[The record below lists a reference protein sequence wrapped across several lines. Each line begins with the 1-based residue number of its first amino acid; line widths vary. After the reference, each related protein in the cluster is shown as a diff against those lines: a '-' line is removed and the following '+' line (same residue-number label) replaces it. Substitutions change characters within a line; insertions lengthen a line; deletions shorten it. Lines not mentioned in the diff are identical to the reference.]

1 MSTMSDAVP
10 VAYPAVISRAARPT
24 TTRTGP
30 SNGCRPRPRSGIPA
44 KAATLTTV
52 FPAKAGTQVRGVEPH
67 PTPVIPDSDRGSQQK
82 PQLSPPSFRRRPE
95 PRCGAWNRTQPSSS
109 PTPIGDLRAKPSF
122 TNPNTRSNI
131 TLSRF
136 DKRCPC
142 QPTLSDVTGDN
153 SAVIEVVLTL
163 Y

>member
-67 PTPVIPDSDRGSQQK
+67 V
-82 PQLSPPSFRRRPE
+82 
-95 PRCGAWNRTQPSSS
+95 
-109 PTPIGDLRAKPSF
+109 TPIIPHNHDPSRL
-122 TNPNTRSNI
+122 PH
-131 TLSRF
+131 
-136 DKRCPC
+136 KHPC
-142 QPTLSDVTGDN
+142 QPLIYKPEHTF
-153 SAVIEVVLTL
+153 
-163 Y
+163 